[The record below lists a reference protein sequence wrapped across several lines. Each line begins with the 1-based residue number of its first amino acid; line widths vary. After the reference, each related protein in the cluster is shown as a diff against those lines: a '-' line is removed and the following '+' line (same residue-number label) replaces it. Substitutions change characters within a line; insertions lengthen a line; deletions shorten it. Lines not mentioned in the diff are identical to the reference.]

1 LRPVRPAEHVSHIA
15 ERREG
20 LRTAIAE
27 IVKPSSRFIWE
38 VGCGHGHFLSAF
50 AKAHPDQ
57 VCIGVDITSDRIQRA
72 DRKRA
77 RARLGNLHF
86 IRAEADDFLA
96 VMAERARFTGI
107 FILFPDPWP
116 KRRHHK
122 NRVVKPEFLTAVAEK
137 SQKGASLFFR
147 TDHEPYYRD
156 VEAMLRTHSEWM
168 EPDDASWPFEEPTV
182 FQKRASR
189 HFSLVAKRR

>member
-1 LRPVRPAEHVSHIA
+1 LRPARLKEHVSHIA
-15 ERREG
+15 ERRED
-20 LRTAIAE
+20 LRATVSE
-27 IVKPSSRFIWE
+27 IVKPSSRFVWE

-50 AKAHPDQ
+50 AKAHPDE
-57 VCIGVDITSDRIQRA
+57 VCIGVDIMSDRIVRA
-72 DRKRA
+72 ERKRA
-77 RARLGNLHF
+77 RARLANLHF

-96 VMAERARFTGI
+96 VMADRARFTRI

-122 NRVVKPEFLTAVAEK
+122 NRIVKPEFLTAAAERL
-137 SQKGASLFFR
+137 QKGASLFFR

-156 VEAMLRTHSEWM
+156 VAAMLKGHPDWT
-168 EPDDASWPFEEPTV
+168 EPDDSPWPFEEPTV

-189 HFSLVAKRR
+189 HFSLVATRR